1 MTTRLRNATTC
12 TAFEAPRRSGCHAGI
27 IALALA
33 VAGCGDPVKPG
44 PEPPEVSPD
53 RGALVAIYNATGGP
67 NWRLNTNWLT
77 DAPVGEWHGV
87 TTDDAG
93 RVQRLVL
100 STNQLA
106 GIIPAAIGRL
116 PHLRFLGL
124 ASNGLTGRIPA
135 RLGAAVQLDSLF
147 LNNNELSGPIPHT
160 LLQLEQ
166 LSAFDFSENEGLCV
180 PANAAFGEWGS
191 GLSRLDGPDCAEGD
205 TEVLRLFHEATGGA
219 NWADS
224 HQWLSDALLSDWFG
238 VDTDSIGQVTA
249 LDLPENGLSGTVPES
264 LGRLTALTRL
274 DVTGN
279 DLEGRLPQ
287 SLTKLAIRHIRYSG
301 TRLCAPRNEVFQR
314 WLGLIGTHE
323 GTGIA
328 CPLSSRE
335 ILTILYETTGGEGW
349 DIDHNWLTELPL
361 RQWAGVATDRDG
373 QVIRLTLP
381 FNGLLGT
388 LPPEIGHLSSL
399 RDLDL
404 RGNWGLTGPLP
415 DGFFEL
421 SSLETLRLTR
431 VGLGGPLTP
440 AIGRLTSLRELELN
454 STGLGGPLPP
464 EIGNLAQLEV
474 LDLSANDLVGRIP
487 PEIGNLTRLE
497 VLETWNNDFSG
508 EIPSELGNLAE
519 LKLLDMETSGLTG
532 GIPATLGNLRKLRTL
547 WLNDNELTGPI
558 PAAMGGMARVRQ
570 IFLHGNSL
578 EGSLPEG
585 IGRLSELEDLWLGGN
600 AGLAGPLPLDLA
612 ELGRLSTFKAGGTD
626 LCAPADPALREWLE
640 GVRSQRVAHC
650 GAPAAYLTQ
659 AVQSR
664 RFPVPLIANQP
675 ALLRV
680 FVSSP
685 RAAGEPMPKVRATF
699 YHGGAEVHAV
709 EIRGGSVPIPAAVDE
724 GSLSGSANADIPGEV
739 LRPGLEMVV
748 EIDPEGVLDAAL
760 GVSRRLPETGRT
772 ALNVRELPAFPLTL
786 VPFLYAPNPDRSILE
801 LAAGM
806 AEDPEGHD
814 LLRHTRELL
823 PIDAFDIALH
833 APVTTYAVSGFSVLQ
848 QVELIR
854 RMESEG
860 PGYWLGLQGPVPVSG
875 LLGVALGI
883 PSWSSFSVPLSN
895 TIAHELGHN
904 LGLWH
909 APCGGAGGPDPLFPD
924 TNGRIGSW
932 GYDRAAGRLVSPYVP
947 DIMSYCPSEWIG
959 DYHFSNALRHRLGT
973 ELEAASVEGRTRS
986 LMVWGGRGADGEPYL
1001 EPAFIVDAL
1010 PAVPGPGREYRL
1022 VGRSETGEEAF
1033 SFTFDMP
1040 YIPEVEGA
1048 ESGFVFAIPVTWS
1061 GDLASISLADGRE
1074 SAVLDTGTDSPL
1086 TILRDPVTG
1095 EVRAILRATPA
1106 GAMSVAG
1113 DPGLRAV
1120 FSRGIPDPEER
1131 R

>member
-1 MTTRLRNATTC
+1 MATLRGTTHRTRWL
-12 TAFEAPRRSGCHAGI
+12 
-27 IALALA
+27 LALA
-33 VAGCGDPVKPG
+33 AAAAACGDPVKPG
-44 PEPPEVSPD
+44 PEPPAVSPD
-53 RGALVAIYNATGGP
+53 RGALVSIYNATGGP
-67 NWRLNTNWLT
+67 DWRLNTNWLT

-87 TTDDAG
+87 TTDNAG
-93 RVQRLVL
+93 NVQRLVL
-100 STNQLA
+100 STNRLA
-106 GIIPAAIGRL
+106 GIVPAAIGRL

-124 ASNGLTGRIPA
+124 ASNDLTGRIPA
-135 RLGAAVQLDSLF
+135 RLGTAVQLDSLF
-147 LNNNELSGPIPHT
+147 LNDNELTGPLPHT
-160 LLQLEQ
+160 FLQLEQ
-166 LSAFDFSENEGLCV
+166 MNALDFSDNEGLCV
-180 PANAAFGEWGS
+180 PANPAFREWGS
-191 GLSRLDGPDCAEGD
+191 GLSRLEGPDCAQGD
-205 TEVLRLFHEATGGA
+205 AEVLRLFHETTGGSA
-219 NWADS
+219 WKDS
-224 HQWLSDALLSDWFG
+224 DGWLGDALLSDWFG
-238 VDTDSIGQVTA
+238 VDTDSVGRVVA
-249 LDLPENGLSGTVPES
+249 LDLPENGLSGTIPES
-264 LGRLTALTRL
+264 LGELAALTRL
-274 DVTGN
+274 NVAGN

-287 SLTKLAIRHIRYSG
+287 SLAKLPFLDLRYAG
-301 TRLCAPRNEVFQR
+301 TRLCAPGNEVFQR
-314 WLGLIGTHE
+314 WLRVIGTHE
-323 GTGIA
+323 GTGIV

-361 RQWAGVATDRDG
+361 GQWAGVDTDRDG
-373 QVIRLTLP
+373 HVIRLSLP

-388 LPPEIGHLSSL
+388 LPPEIGLLSTL

-415 DGFFEL
+415 DEFFDL
-421 SSLETLRLTR
+421 SGLETLLLTR

-440 AIGRLTSLRELELN
+440 AIGRLASLQVLELN

-464 EIGNLAQLEV
+464 ELGNLVRLEV

-487 PEIGNLTRLE
+487 PELGNLTRLE
-497 VLETWNNDFSG
+497 VLEMWNNDFSG
-508 EIPSELGNLAE
+508 SMPAELGNLAE
-519 LKLLDMETSGLTG
+519 LELLDMEASGLTG
-532 GIPATLGNLRKLRTL
+532 TIPATLGNLRKLKTL

-558 PAAMGGMARVRQ
+558 PATMGGMARAKR

-578 EGSLPEG
+578 EGPFPEG
-585 IGRLSELEDLWLGGN
+585 LGELWELEELWVGRN
-600 AGLAGPLPLDLA
+600 AGLTGPLPVDLV
-612 ELGRLSTFKAGGTD
+612 ELGSLSTLKAGGTE
-626 LCAPADPALREWLE
+626 LCAPADPEFREWLE
-640 GVRSQRVAHC
+640 GVRSQRIAHC

-659 AVQSR
+659 TVQSR
-664 RFPVPLIANQP
+664 KFPVPLIANRP

-699 YHGGAEVHAV
+699 YHGGTEVHVA
-709 EIRGGSVPIPAAVDE
+709 EIQGGFAPIPAAVDE
-724 GSLSGSANADIPGEV
+724 GSLAGSANADIPGDV
-739 LRPGLEMVV
+739 LKPGLEMVV
-748 EIDPEGVLDAAL
+748 EVDPDGILDPAL
-760 GVSRRLPETGRT
+760 GIARRLPEAGRT
-772 ALNVRELPAFPLTL
+772 SVNVRELPDFPLTL
-786 VPFLYAPNPDRSILE
+786 VPFLYAPRPDSSILP

-814 LLRHTRELL
+814 LMRHTRELL
-823 PIDAFDIALH
+823 PVDEFDIALH
-833 APVTTYAVSGFSVLQ
+833 APVTTYSFSGFSVLQ

-883 PSWSSFSVPLSN
+883 PSWSSYAVPLSN

-924 TNGRIGSW
+924 PNGRIGSW

-973 ELEAASVEGRTRS
+973 ELEAASVEGRTRT
-986 LMVWGGRGADGEPYL
+986 LMVWGGRGADGQPYL

-1022 VGRSETGEEAF
+1022 AGRTETGEEVF

-1040 YIPEVEGA
+1040 YIPEVEGGQ
-1048 ESGFVFAIPVTWS
+1048 SGFVFAIPVTWS

-1074 SAVLDTGTDSPL
+1074 SAVLDAGTVSPL

-1095 EVRAILRATPA
+1095 EVRAILRTTPA

-1113 DPGLRAV
+1113 DPGLEAV
-1120 FSRGIPDPEER
+1120 FSRGVPDPEER